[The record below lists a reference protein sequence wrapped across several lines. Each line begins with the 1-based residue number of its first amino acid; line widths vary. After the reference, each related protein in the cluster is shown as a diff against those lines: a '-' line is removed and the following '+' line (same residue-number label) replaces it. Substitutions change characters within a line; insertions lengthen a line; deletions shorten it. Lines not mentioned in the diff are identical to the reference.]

1 MIVATTLLTRAR
13 RTVALAA
20 PLAALL
26 AFGLAGTALA
36 GPFDL
41 RPVPYPADNPYTHAK
56 AELGKKLYFDPR
68 LSSDGSVSC
77 ASCHNPAMGWSNGLP
92 LGVGVKGQNGGRN
105 SPTVIN
111 SAYNPQQ
118 FWDGR
123 AASLEEQ
130 AKGPIGNPVEMGNNL
145 PNVVKTLNGIPG
157 YVQAFDAVFPGEGI
171 TADNVVKA
179 IATYERQIVSNPA
192 PFDAFQHGDK
202 TAMSAS
208 AQRGWDL
215 FRGKAQCL
223 SCHNGPTFSDGR
235 YHDIGID
242 DGDVGRFA
250 VTKKDKD
257 RFKFKTPTLRDVALT
272 APYMHTGKDADLMT
286 VLMFYN
292 KGGDRKG
299 NELKPLGLN
308 DQDLQDLEAF
318 MNALTGA
325 PIVVSLPQLP

>member
-1 MIVATTLLTRAR
+1 MNLAPSPPHLRR
-13 RTVALAA
+13 RTAALAA
-20 PLAALL
+20 PFAALL
-26 AFGLAGTALA
+26 AFGLAGTATA

-41 RPVPYPADNPYTHAK
+41 KPVPYPADNPYTVAK

-68 LSSDGSVSC
+68 LSLDGSVSC
-77 ASCHNPAMGWSNGLP
+77 ASCHNPAMGWSNGVP
-92 LGVGVKGQNGGRN
+92 LGVGMKGQNGGRN

-130 AKGPIGNPVEMGNNL
+130 AKGPVGNPVEMGNTL
-145 PNVVKTLNGIPG
+145 EGEVKTLRGIPG

-171 TADNVVKA
+171 TADNVAKA

-202 TAMSAS
+202 AAMSES

-215 FRGKAQCL
+215 FRGKAQCI
-223 SCHNGPTFSDGR
+223 SCHSGPTFSDGR

-257 RFKFKTPTLRDVALT
+257 RFKLKTPTLRDVALT

-286 VLMFYN
+286 VMKFYN
-292 KGGDRKG
+292 KGGDRTG

-308 DQDLQDLEAF
+308 DPDLQDLVAF
-318 MNALTGA
+318 LRALTGA
-325 PIVVSLPQLP
+325 PIVVTLPQLP